1 MDKLMK
7 MLMNK
12 GDEGSEMSEQDVMAK
27 MEVLKE
33 LIQMAEE
40 AAGHGIGEGL
50 KKVTVASPSSEGLEE
65 GLEKAQEML
74 PKVEDMSEEMG
85 EEEMM
90 DENESSEEDEM
101 KKKLMMMK
109 K

>member
-1 MDKLMK
+1 MKDLMK

-12 GDEGSEMSEQDVMAK
+12 DEQPEMSDRDIMAK

-33 LIQMAEE
+33 LMEMAEQE
-40 AAGHGIGEGL
+40 AGKGVHEGL

-74 PKVEDMSEEMG
+74 PEMEEK
-85 EEEMM
+85 EEMM
-90 DENESSEEDEM
+90 DEEMSEEMPSMSEEEHEEM
-101 KKKLMMMK
+101 KKKMK
-109 K
+109 Y